1 MNNSELAVRLTD
13 VKKKYLMG
21 KVEVEALKGVSL
33 EIPVKKFNVIIGPSG
48 SGKTTLLNLLGCID
62 IPSSG
67 CVEVCGQDIARL
79 SDNQASDFRAEN
91 IGFIFQNFNLIPV
104 LSAYENVE
112 YPLLLMKK
120 PAKERREL
128 TLKMLHDVGLSSH
141 KHHRPNELSGG
152 QRQRVAIARALVLE
166 PEILLLDE
174 PTSALDVSIQAEILN
189 LLKTV
194 QRKRALTYLL
204 VSHDLAVVS
213 HMCSALAVMDRGA
226 VVEQLSR
233 KQLREGDIRHPYT
246 RELMAASRH
255 AFGMTAE

>member
-1 MNNSELAVRLTD
+1 MNNNEFAVRLTD

-62 IPSSG
+62 VPSSG
-67 CVEVCGQDIARL
+67 KVEVCGQDIARL
-79 SDNQASDFRAEN
+79 SDKQASDFRAEN

-152 QRQRVAIARALVLE
+152 QRQRVAVARALVKGPKLV
-166 PEILLLDE
+166 LADE
-174 PTSALDVSIQAEILN
+174 PTANLDSKTGQSIIDLMYKMQAESHTTFIFS
-189 LLKTV
+189 
-194 QRKRALTYLL
+194 
-204 VSHDLAVVS
+204 SHDKQ
-213 HMCSALAVMDRGA
+213 VMEHAEKVFEIQDGLLM
-226 VVEQLSR
+226 EE
-233 KQLREGDIRHPYT
+233 RER
-246 RELMAASRH
+246 
-255 AFGMTAE
+255 